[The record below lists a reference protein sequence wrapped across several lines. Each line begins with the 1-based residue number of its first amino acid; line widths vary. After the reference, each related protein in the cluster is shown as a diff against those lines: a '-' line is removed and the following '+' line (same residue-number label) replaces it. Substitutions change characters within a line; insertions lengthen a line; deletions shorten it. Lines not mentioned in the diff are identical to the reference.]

1 MQEWWKYEER
11 DVTIFTRSCKPFLRS
26 SCLAW
31 QQTSSLVFC
40 ALNQSIK
47 KMCTHI
53 NITEETPDLEKG
65 GVELTAKLLK
75 SKLQFLFCAFYIL
88 ITKSRSAP
96 DCTQSFTGG
105 RAPVFSCYLI
115 LSDIQGMKVM
125 VSKGQIGVRSQRCCK
140 GLILTDN
147 KVAWVNPRAD
157 RNSDHY
163 E

>member
-88 ITKSRSAP
+88 ITKISKRTWLHSKLYRG
-96 DCTQSFTGG
+96 SSTG
-105 RAPVFSCYLI
+105 VQL
-115 LSDIQGMKVM
+115 LSDSLRYSGHESDGFKRPNWSEISKVL
-125 VSKGQIGVRSQRCCK
+125 QRAYS
-140 GLILTDN
+140 N
-147 KVAWVNPRAD
+147 WQ
-157 RNSDHY
+157 
-163 E
+163 